1 MDFLASL
8 PKGDALAE
16 PAWNSR
22 HRGILSIL
30 WLHVLSVPMFGI
42 YMGASPSL
50 YLGGGALLAFIT
62 VAARLSVVRR
72 RLQSA
77 IATCGLMTASAL
89 LVHLSSGQIE
99 LHFHFFVMMSVI
111 VLYQDW
117 LPFLVG
123 LQFIILDH
131 GVVGTLMPDMVYGHR
146 GGQTHPWTW
155 ALVHGCF
162 ILAECAAL
170 LYFWRVNELAQEE
183 VRQSEARTRMI
194 IETAIDAVITTDV
207 TGTINGWN
215 AQAELMFDVPRT
227 EAIGMSLTTY
237 ISASSPVTGSAPIA
251 PHAGLVHGAILN
263 RRSEMLGHTHQ
274 GTSFPVEIAMSC
286 LTIGGTQQFTIFVQD
301 ISERKQ
307 QEERLRRA
315 KEAAEAA
322 TLAKSQF
329 LANMSHEIRTPMNG
343 VLGMTEL
350 LLRTPLNDK
359 QRRYADTVHNS
370 GTNLLHIINDILDFS
385 KIEAGRLVLEYI
397 PFSVR
402 QMLTETVGLYR
413 EQARKKGLALSV
425 TIAPDTP
432 DMVHGDPHRL
442 RQILTNLVGN
452 AIKFTETGN
461 VAVFV
466 RLDESG
472 QRRVRI
478 EVTDTGI
485 GIPLH
490 VQEKIFDSFSQADGS
505 MTRKYGGT
513 GLGLAIVKQL
523 VGMMGGQLGLT
534 STPGQGTT
542 FWFTMAL
549 DTHPSA
555 TAASQ
560 QPSAS
565 VPMHSDNTAQ
575 TMASEPQKA
584 SS

>member
-1 MDFLASL
+1 MNLLASL
-8 PKGDALAE
+8 PKGDALDE
-16 PAWNSR
+16 QAWCSR

-30 WLHVLSVPMFGI
+30 WLHVLGVPLFGV
-42 YMGASPSL
+42 YMGASPTL
-50 YLGGGALLAFIT
+50 YLGGGGLLACIA
-62 VAARLSVVRR
+62 VAARLSMVRR

-89 LVHLSSGQIE
+89 LVHLSEGQIE
-99 LHFHFFVMMSVI
+99 LHFHFFVMMPVI

-131 GVVGTLMPDMVYGHR
+131 GVVGTFMPDMVYGHT

-155 ALVHGCF
+155 ALIHGGF

-170 LYFWRVNELAQEE
+170 LYFWRVNELAQDE
-183 VRQSEARTRMI
+183 VRASEARTRMI
-194 IETAIDAVITTDV
+194 IETALDAVITTDAA
-207 TGTINGWN
+207 GTINRWN
-215 AQAELMFDVPRT
+215 TQAESMFDVPRT
-227 EAIGMSLTTY
+227 EAIGKSLTTY
-237 ISASSPVTGSAPIA
+237 LSTSDPSTEPGPITSY
-251 PHAGLVHGAILN
+251 AGLVPGAILN
-263 RRSEMLGHTHQ
+263 RRSEMLGHTCQ

-286 LTIGGTQQFTIFVQD
+286 LTVGGTQQFTIFVQD

-307 QEERLRRA
+307 QEERLHRA

-322 TLAKSQF
+322 SLAKSQF

-350 LLRTPLNDK
+350 LLTTPLNDK

-370 GTNLLHIINDILDFS
+370 GTSLLHIINDILDFS

-397 PFSVR
+397 PFGLR
-402 QMLTETVGLYR
+402 QMLTETIGLYH

-425 TIAPDTP
+425 TVAPDTP
-432 DMVHGDPHRL
+432 DIAHGDPHRL

-461 VAVFV
+461 VAVFA
-466 RLDESG
+466 RPDEG
-472 QRRVRI
+472 DQKLVRI
-478 EVTDTGI
+478 EVADTGI

-490 VQEKIFDSFSQADGS
+490 AQEKIFDSFSQTDGS
-505 MTRKYGGT
+505 ITRKYGGT

-523 VGMMGGQLGLT
+523 VGMMGGHLGLV

-542 FWFTMAL
+542 FWFTISL
-549 DTHPSA
+549 DKS
-555 TAASQ
+555 SSRVSEL
-560 QPSAS
+560 QP
-565 VPMHSDNTAQ
+565 HSSNETTVAMTAQ
-575 TMASEPQKA
+575 Q
-584 SS
+584 